1 MSRIKY
7 HASFLHAFLVE
18 MALLLSV
25 YLFLNIH
32 NLPGDRNHVL
42 FFLAVVLSQYI
53 AGHLIAARL
62 PVKYIYLLVPITLAA
77 ALFSGDY
84 FLSALLISTIPVW
97 RLEQLHYS
105 LDESVAPGT
114 VIAGLLWLIII
125 TMISTPETGAHI
137 DTFNIIFIAS
147 LAGYVAGRILT
158 LALDSG
164 YGKRPFIRLTS
175 FFILAFI
182 TLSIVLMQVYRF
194 AVFTLSYAVI
204 FLLNAMVFMLRPF
217 FDFLEG
223 VELDYPEDA
232 FQEEEAELDGYQT
245 PDEVTSEA
253 GQVLGIPFGMII
265 LTLVAAAV
273 IFAVYSYFR
282 KREARTREM
291 HVQETPHTVDH
302 KPVSA
307 PASKKAPPGKAR
319 RMYFDFEKWAA
330 SKGYGRYTD
339 ETIEQWFKRLRLHEH
354 TSISNLGHYQAMRYK
369 DKELTHEELQFLK
382 SCIKEF
388 KDIIHKKV
396 I

>member
-32 NLPGDRNHVL
+32 NVAGDRDHVL
-42 FFLAVVLSQYI
+42 FFLAVVLAQYL

-62 PVKYIYLLVPITLAA
+62 PVKYIYLLVPVTLAA

-105 LDESVAPGT
+105 LDETIAPGT
-114 VIAGLLWLIII
+114 VIAGLVWLIII
-125 TMISTPETGAHI
+125 TMISTPETDAHI
-137 DTFNIIFIAS
+137 ATFNIIFIAS
-147 LAGYVAGRILT
+147 LAGYITGRILT

-164 YGKRPFIRLTS
+164 YGKRPYIRLTS
-175 FFILAFI
+175 FLILAFI
-182 TLSIVLMQVYRF
+182 TLGIVLMQMYRL
-194 AVFTLSYAVI
+194 AVFILSYAVI

-232 FQEEEAELDGYQT
+232 FQEDEAELDGYQT
-245 PDEVTSEA
+245 PDEVASET
-253 GQVLGIPFGMII
+253 GQVLGIPFGAIL

-282 KREARTREM
+282 KRESRTREV
-291 HVQETPHTVDH
+291 HVQETPHTVNH
-302 KPVSA
+302 TPVNA

-354 TSISNLGHYQAMRYK
+354 TSISKLGHYQAMRYK
-369 DKELTHEELQFLK
+369 DQALTHEELEDLK
-382 SCIKEF
+382 TYIREF
-388 KDIIHKKV
+388 KNILNKKA
-396 I
+396 